1 MKNPILQMMNHQNN
15 NVQAA
20 IQQAR
25 QIMAGNNNPMLANIM
40 SMCQGKN
47 PKDLFYSECQRR
59 GVEPNDILQMLRK

>member
-1 MKNPILQMMNHQNN
+1 MENPILQMMNHQNN

-25 QIMAGNNNPMLANIM
+25 QIMAGNNNPMLTNIM